1 VAANWEDLRYVLAL
15 HRSGSVAAAARSL
28 RVDPSTIGRRIA
40 ALETALDVHIALR
53 HADGMRLTE
62 AGEAVAKA
70 AVEIETSIANLT
82 NRFGGGVSLPR
93 GHVRI
98 AATES
103 TANLIYEGLTT
114 LREEYP
120 EITFEL
126 VVSSMPTDL
135 SRGDADLAVRMF
147 RETRGDLVA
156 RKIGEIGW
164 SVYASPRYLERHPC
178 ASIDSF
184 ADHDLV
190 GFADAPARS
199 PGGVWLAAREAG
211 ARVVMRGTTVT
222 TVMQSAMA
230 GMGIAV
236 LPSHIVD
243 GSLVRLTDEVVATNE
258 VFLVIPPTHRE
269 TARVHLVS
277 DAIAGLFGRE
287 RVRFS
292 GVVRPAQSC
301 DPSLHASPAADRKR
315 ERE

>member
-1 VAANWEDLRYVLAL
+1 VGANWEDLRYVLAL

-40 ALETALDVHIALR
+40 ALETALDAQIALR
-53 HADGMRLTE
+53 HTDGMRLTE

-70 AVEIETSIANLT
+70 AAEIETSIANLA
-82 NRFGGGVSLPR
+82 NRFAGGASLPR

-126 VVSSMPTDL
+126 VVSSAASDL
-135 SRGDADLAVRMF
+135 SRGEADLAVRMF
-147 RETRGDLVA
+147 RETRGDLIT

-164 SVYASPRYLERHPC
+164 SVYASAKYLEKHPC

-184 ADHDLV
+184 AGHDVV

-211 ARVVMRGTTVT
+211 ARVVMRGTTIT
-222 TVMQSAMA
+222 TVMQSALA

-236 LPSHIVD
+236 IPCHIVD
-243 GSLVRLTDEVVATNE
+243 PSLIRLTDEVVVTSEA
-258 VFLVIPPTHRE
+258 FLLIPPTHRE
-269 TARVHLVS
+269 TARVHIVG
-277 DAIAGLFGRE
+277 DAIASLFGRE

-292 GVVRPAQSC
+292 GVVKPPQSC
-301 DPSLHASPAADRKR
+301 GPPLQGCSATNPKR
-315 ERE
+315 